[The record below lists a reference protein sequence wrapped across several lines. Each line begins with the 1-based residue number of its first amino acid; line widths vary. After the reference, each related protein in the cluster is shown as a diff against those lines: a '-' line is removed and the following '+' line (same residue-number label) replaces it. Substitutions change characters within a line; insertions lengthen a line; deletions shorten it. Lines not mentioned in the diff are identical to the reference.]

1 VVRVRRETGG
11 RYEVQVLDGE
21 GVANRTGLESCVVRR
36 EAFNEALTEVC
47 MGQVLS
53 RESTYIPGCRRC
65 PKCGRQHV
73 RVRYASTSR
82 SCVVGDLG
90 TYQSLLYGN
99 REICGLTTGVWSV
112 SGGQTSPSR

>member
-1 VVRVRRETGG
+1 M
-11 RYEVQVLDGE
+11 QVLDGE

-36 EAFNEALTEVC
+36 EARAEALTEVC
-47 MGQVLS
+47 TGQVWS
-53 RESTYIPGCRRC
+53 RESKYFPGCRRC

-73 RVRYASTSR
+73 QVRYASTGR

-90 TYQSLLYGN
+90 TYQSLLFGN
-99 REICGLTTGVWSV
+99 REICGLATGAWSA